1 MCTPG
6 CQNASRTGKPPL
18 GATTYSTEVQ
28 QRPRRCM
35 HLAEHRQRPDQH
47 HDLRRPPPEYLACKR
62 SRPGSALPCP
72 AGRSVPGRGGPERR
86 GRPRP
91 DGTGPSV
98 RAGSVAH
105 RDHKGTSGRQRA
117 PLATRTRRPPS
128 LQLRQLAQRQPADQ
142 IVVPKAGGSS
152 PSPNCRRPAALV
164 NKAGSHRGSASPI
177 THSTQ
182 NRMRLGHPHGH
193 PDDPSE
199 SVWTRP
205 DRRGTQREQVVSV
218 LLRPVRRGASDS

>member
-47 HDLRRPPPEYLACKR
+47 HDLRRPPPEYLACKG

-86 GRPRP
+86 RRPRP

-105 RDHKGTSGRQRA
+105 RDRRGTSGHQRSPA
-117 PLATRTRRPPS
+117 AKRSSRS
-128 LQLRQLAQRQPADQ
+128 AGLQLKQLGRRQPADQ

-164 NKAGSHRGSASPI
+164 NEAGSYRGSASPI

-182 NRMRLGHPHGH
+182 IECALVIPMVIQTILLSPFG
-193 PDDPSE
+193 PDQIDAAPN
-199 SVWTRP
+199 
-205 DRRGTQREQVVSV
+205 VS
-218 LLRPVRRGASDS
+218 R